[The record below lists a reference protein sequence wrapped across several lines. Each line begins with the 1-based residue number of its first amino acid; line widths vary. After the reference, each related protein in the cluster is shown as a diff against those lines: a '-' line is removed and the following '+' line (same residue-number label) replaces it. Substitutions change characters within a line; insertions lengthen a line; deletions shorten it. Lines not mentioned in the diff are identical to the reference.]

1 MIAMQT
7 YISVNDDNQTN
18 QLVKLLNSGNEF
30 KGNLFTTDKNNG
42 GELINIK
49 DLFVWNDD
57 LNSILEKYVSVE
69 DFQNGFTF
77 DNMDVK
83 TLTINGKQPSLV
95 GHKHTIGDMIGV
107 SDALTKADKEITD
120 AKTIS
125 EIKTA
130 LLTLI
135 HSLNGTLNYE
145 N

>member
-1 MIAMQT
+1 
-7 YISVNDDNQTN
+7 
-18 QLVKLLNSGNEF
+18 
-30 KGNLFTTDKNNG
+30 
-42 GELINIK
+42 
-49 DLFVWNDD
+49 
-57 LNSILEKYVSVE
+57 
-69 DFQNGFTF
+69 
-77 DNMDVK
+77 MDVK